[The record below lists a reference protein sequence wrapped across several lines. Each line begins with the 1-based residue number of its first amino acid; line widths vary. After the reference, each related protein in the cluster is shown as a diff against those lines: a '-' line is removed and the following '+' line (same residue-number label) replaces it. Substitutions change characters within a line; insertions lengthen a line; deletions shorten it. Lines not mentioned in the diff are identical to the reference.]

1 MSRIT
6 LATGCAVMALLSNGA
21 PASAQSAGQPEVQ
34 QEGADIGAA
43 DIVVTAQR
51 RSQRLQDVPVSISAV
66 TSASI
71 ENSRVE
77 DINQLSARVPGMSG
91 QAGSTVQ
98 PRVVIRGIST
108 GNFGIGGDSAIGVYL
123 DDVFIG
129 RSAGSL
135 SNLFDISQIEVVR
148 GPQGT
153 LFGRNTTAGAIS
165 IKRNQPGPDFGGNA
179 RMALGNYNLREGE
192 AALNLPLADDIYF
205 RASGF
210 YRERD
215 GWIRNVAGGRDFGFV
230 NTGNVHAALRY
241 DGDGID
247 LTAAFDWERNRN
259 SSNPYRNIRALPSPK
274 FYTVA
279 SDITADQANSNRD
292 IYMGSLRAEVGV
304 GDWGTWTTIAAYRE
318 YSIDYSEN
326 TDGTE
331 FRVANYRT
339 QESQRAYSLES
350 RLSFSVGD
358 LEGVVG
364 ANYFKEKPRAPGSIN
379 YDENAVCG
387 AIAFGATG
395 QRVPSCLV
403 VIPLITRGAVPGFPG
418 ATGVSETSLA
428 TGNYESASGFFDLT
442 YKFADK
448 WSATAGLR
456 FNRDTKH
463 LTVNTPPVGNLLG
476 IVLGLG
482 RPPIVPGVQPP
493 GLLFFATNGP
503 IVQRDAWNSLQPRFV
518 LSYEP
523 IPTLHLYAS
532 ASRGFTAGGFNSLAP
547 QGGGY
552 NPESIWSYEVG
563 AKGKLLDNLISY
575 ELAGYYYNYS
585 NLQVQ
590 VQDPVALIRN
600 AAKANGRGI
609 ELSVSTRVSGEFL
622 VDGTLAY
629 TNAKYGTYTPMPGVN
644 YDGNSLQQSP
654 KFTASISPVWK
665 MSFAD
670 GSGFQLTGTLSY
682 RTKQYFDD
690 ANTIVQHGYALLDA
704 RATYTLPGGN
714 ISLSAFGTNITKSKF
729 FTGIS
734 KIESIAAV
742 NIYPGQPAFY
752 GLEAKVRF

>member
-1 MSRIT
+1 MRKIR
-6 LATGCAVMALLSNGA
+6 LATGCAAVALLWVAA
-21 PASAQSAGQPEVQ
+21 PTWAQSADQPDEQ
-34 QEGADIGAA
+34 QGAQSADI
-43 DIVVTAQR
+43 IVTAQR
-51 RSQRLQDVPVSISAV
+51 RSQRLQDVPLSISAV

-98 PRVVIRGIST
+98 PRIVIRGIST

-135 SNLFDISQIEVVR
+135 SNLFDIAQIEVVR

-165 IKRNQPGPDFGGNA
+165 IKRNAPGPDLGGNV
-179 RMALGNYNLREGE
+179 RVALGNYNLREGE
-192 AALNLPLADDIYF
+192 AVLNAPLTDTLFF

-215 GWIRNVAGGRDFGFV
+215 GWIRNVTGGPDFGFV
-230 NTGNVHAALRY
+230 KTGNVHAALRY
-241 DGDGID
+241 AGEVVD
-247 LTAAFDWERNRN
+247 LTAAFDWERDRN
-259 SSNPYRNIRALPSPK
+259 SSNPYRNILALPSPK

-279 SDITADQANSNRD
+279 SDITADRANSNRD
-292 IYMGSLRAEVGV
+292 IYMGSLKAEVGV
-304 GDWGTWTTIAAYRE
+304 GDWGKWTTIAAYRE

-326 TDGTE
+326 TDGTQ

-339 QESQRAYSLES
+339 QESQRAYSLET
-350 RLSFSVGD
+350 RLSFSTGD

-379 YDENAVCG
+379 YDEDAVCG
-387 AIAFGATG
+387 AIAYAAAGV
-395 QRVPSCLV
+395 RIPSCQV
-403 VIPLITRGAVPGFPG
+403 VIPIITGGALPGFPG
-418 ATGVSETSLA
+418 TPGISETSLA
-428 TGNYESASGFFDLT
+428 TGNYKSVSGFLDLT
-442 YKFADK
+442 YKFAPR
-448 WSATAGLR
+448 WSIAAGVR

-503 IVQRDAWNSLQPRFV
+503 IVQQDAWNSLQPRFV

-523 IPTLHLYAS
+523 SSALHLYAS
-532 ASRGFTAGGFNSLAP
+532 VAKGFTAGGFNSLAP
-547 QGGGY
+547 QGGSY
-552 NPESIWSYEVG
+552 DPEAIWSYEAG
-563 AKGKLLDNLISY
+563 AKGKLFDNRVSY
-575 ELAGYYYNYS
+575 ELAAYYYSYS

-600 AAKANGRGI
+600 AAKASGRGV
-609 ELSVSTRVSGEFL
+609 ELSVSTRVSDQFHL
-622 VDGTLAY
+622 DGTAAY
-629 TNAKYGTYTPMPGVN
+629 TNAKYGTYTPSPGVN

-654 KFTASISPVWK
+654 KFTASISPVWT
-665 MSFAD
+665 MEFAD
-670 GSGFQLTGTLSY
+670 RSALQLTGTLSY

-690 ANTIVQHGYALLDA
+690 ANSIVQNGYALLDA

-714 ISLSAFGTNITKSKF
+714 ISFSAFGTNLTKAKY

-734 KIESIAAV
+734 NIASIAAV

-752 GLEAKVRF
+752 GLEGKVRF